1 MGGWGGLPALVW
13 LTCSWTLCVLL
24 TGLALR
30 QRSSFFGL
38 GAGGVVVVGCGA
50 ALANATSLVMLLV
63 SFEAMLLAALLLL
76 RNTAKSERAAEA
88 LAEMFLWALVGS
100 ACLMLGFVVHTNNG
114 SWGLA
119 SGQSSLYAAEGA
131 SLLFLLGFGVKVPL
145 WPFVSWLL
153 KAHVEASTEFS
164 ILLSGFLV
172 KFGVWGVARVGELGG
187 LAG

>member
-1 MGGWGGLPALVW
+1 MW
-13 LTCSWTLCVLL
+13 LTCAWTLCVLL

-30 QRSSFFGL
+30 QRSAFFGL

-50 ALANATSLVMLLV
+50 ALANATTLLMLLV
-63 SFEAMLLAALLLL
+63 SFEIMLLAALLLL
-76 RNTAKSERAAEA
+76 RNTAKSERAVEA
-88 LAEMFLWALVGS
+88 LSEMFLWALVGS
-100 ACLMLGFVVHTNNG
+100 ACLILGFLAHTG
-114 SWGLA
+114 GGVWGLQPGTA
-119 SGQSSLYAAEGA
+119 SLHSSEGA
-131 SLLFLLGFGVKVPL
+131 SLLMLLGFGVKVPL

-187 LAG
+187 LPA